1 MDVSVNAIKDLSLS
15 VVVPVHGTDSELF
28 ARCLESISAA
38 WDSPSRLELIVVF
51 DGAPS
56 IDLVSA
62 VSSFSGGSTKVIEQV
77 QSGVSSA
84 RNTGLSHARAR
95 WVAFVDSDDALPP
108 LSLRHLVCYGEDHAC
123 DVVFGNHR
131 KVMPS
136 GEEAVLY
143 SRECIVPSD
152 SFKARLQHDVLNPTK
167 GASPLWGK
175 VYRRDTIEHFG
186 IRFNESLR
194 IGEDTDFVFRLLSVS
209 ERPGFICECTYIY
222 YRNDSSSTMSFNRG
236 YADDVV
242 RSMRA
247 MSVNV
252 SQLGDAEA
260 YSDDLATYCL
270 FHLMLIMVHY
280 VFNSKARWSASQQKR
295 AYSCVLDE
303 AIFRDSLDR
312 RGPSGFGISRNIM
325 IFSMKHRIFC
335 LSKAISA
342 AREMQMRGRK

>member
-1 MDVSVNAIKDLSLS
+1 MAADAANDLSVS
-15 VVVPVHGTDSELF
+15 VVVPVYGTDPGLF
-28 ARCLESISAA
+28 ARCLESIAAA
-38 WDSPSRLELIVVF
+38 WDSPLGLELIVVF
-51 DGAPS
+51 DGTPS
-56 IDLVSA
+56 ADLASV
-62 VSSFSGGSTKVIEQV
+62 VSSFSGGATKVIEQI

-84 RNTGLSHARAR
+84 RNTGLRHAQAK
-95 WVAFVDSDDALPP
+95 WIAFVDSDDALPP
-108 LSLRHLVCYGEDHAC
+108 LSLRHLVRYGEDYGC

-131 KVMPS
+131 KVMSS
-136 GEEAVLY
+136 GEETVLY
-143 SRECIVPSD
+143 SRDDIAPSG

-175 VYRRDTIEHFG
+175 VYCRATIERLG

-194 IGEDTDFVFRLLSVS
+194 IGEDTDFVFRLLSAS
-209 ERPGFICECTYIY
+209 ERLGFIGECTYIY

>member
-1 MDVSVNAIKDLSLS
+1 MNAIKDLSLS

-38 WDSPSRLELIVVF
+38 WDSPSSLELIVVF

-56 IDLVSA
+56 TDLVSA
-62 VSSFSGGSTKVIEQV
+62 VSSFSGGSTKAIEQV

-143 SRECIVPSD
+143 SREGIVPSD

-175 VYRRDTIEHFG
+175 VYRRATIEHFG

-209 ERPGFICECTYIY
+209 GRPGFICECTYIY

-236 YADDVV
+236 YADDVI

-247 MSVNV
+247 MSANV
-252 SQLGDAEA
+252 FQLGDAEA
-260 YSDDLATYCL
+260 YINDFATYCL

-280 VFNSKARWSASQQKR
+280 VFNSKAQWDALQQKR
-295 AYSCVLDE
+295 EYSRVLDE
-303 AIFRDSLDR
+303 VVFRDSLDQW
-312 RGPSGFGISRNIM
+312 SLSSFGISRKLM
-325 IFSMKHRIFC
+325 IFSMKYRLFW
-335 LSKAISA
+335 LSKAISGV
-342 AREMQMRGRK
+342 RETQVRGHK